1 MELNVLNEQGNETAK
16 LAASDAVF
24 TMKLWFTKSWWLTK
38 LTPVKV
44 PALN

>member
-24 TMKLWFTKSWWLTK
+24 GREYNE
-38 LTPVKV
+38 
-44 PALN
+44 ALVHQIVVAYQANAC